1 MGFVFYQNMRKILCK
16 FDFKVF
22 VSYNK
27 INKIKIIKLIKF
39 FTSKNYVDIENVGN
53 FNAVAAGHPLHFA
66 RQRSEGGAYR
76 QTRVEAG
83 FTVNSRAA
91 ASTLASITWC
101 VYSEVEFVMRLSN
114 VVK

>member
-1 MGFVFYQNMRKILCK
+1 MFISGIFL
-16 FDFKVF
+16 
-22 VSYNK
+22 
-27 INKIKIIKLIKF
+27 LLLLG
-39 FTSKNYVDIENVGN
+39 TL
-53 FNAVAAGHPLHFA
+53 LHFA

-91 ASTLASITWC
+91 KSTLASITWC
-101 VYSEVEFVMRLSN
+101 VYSEVDFVMRLSN